1 MSNISMS
8 MKVLQFKKMFLEG
21 KDPESE
27 NIRNNIHEIKKQFG
41 EGEGQI
47 NALATCLAIL
57 LGKSF
62 PGKLYLEESE
72 KIGEKGKSS
81 TWYSLAAQFVYI
93 NIDKHVKDA
102 PQDIKNKNKYYGI
115 LLGDFEETNRRIEKI
130 KNINENILH
139 MTLAGGLNYII
150 NLVKANNKLA
160 DEIKEEKID
169 KIKQC
174 IKTFEQEVLKMAN
187 LNKIELLKKNY
198 QLILTGAPGT
208 GKTYMAMHEIADEI
222 LGKNA
227 DKENQVKLIQF
238 HPSYDYTDFVEG
250 IKPVLTGGSG
260 IQYELKNGVF
270 KEFCRRAGVIE
281 RIVSTDK
288 LVSEDTINEYLRTKL
303 QKKKINEFW
312 ENWVNENR
320 AIVNEYNNNPKNDET
335 KKKLIKNLPKFLLI
349 IDEINRAEISKVIG
363 EIMFSIDADYRG
375 IKGKVETQYS
385 SSSDENTFFIN
396 TQEDA
401 FFIPS
406 NVYIVGTMNNIDRSV
421 EVFDFALRRRFAW
434 YEVKAN
440 EIMEEV
446 LESMLKGTSFE
457 AKSKELADKAK
468 LFNECMVT
476 ELKLRSD
483 CYHLGPAY
491 FGKIKNYDDLAYDE
505 ALKALWDNHLF
516 QIINEYSKSGGIKNQ
531 QLANLKDNFIKKV
544 GSISETTS

>member
-1 MSNISMS
+1 MSNICMS
-8 MKVLQFKKMFLEG
+8 MKVSEFKEMFLEG
-21 KDPESE
+21 RDPESE

-41 EGEGQI
+41 QGEGQI

-57 LGKSF
+57 LGKSS
-62 PGKLYLEESE
+62 PGKLYLAESE

-81 TWYSLAAQFVYI
+81 TWNSLAAQFVYI
-93 NIDKHVKDA
+93 NIEKYVKEEYQDRGDK
-102 PQDIKNKNKYYGI
+102 NNYYGI
-115 LLGDFEETNRRIEKI
+115 LSGDIEETNRKI
-130 KNINENILH
+130 NKINSINKDILA
-139 MTLAGGLNYII
+139 MTVAEGLNHII
-150 NLVKANNKLA
+150 NLIKDNNKL
-160 DEIKEEKID
+160 EK
-169 KIKQC
+169 KIKQEKIAKIEQC
-174 IKTFEQEVLKMAN
+174 IKIFEREVFKMAN

-222 LGKNA
+222 LGENR

-250 IKPVLTGGSG
+250 IKPVLTGGAG

-281 RIVSTDK
+281 RIVSTEK

-312 ENWVNENR
+312 KNWLNENR
-320 AIVNEYNNNPKNDET
+320 VIVNEYNNSPKKGET
-335 KKKLIKNLPKFLLI
+335 KKKLIKNLPKFLFI

-396 TQEDA
+396 TQQDA

-406 NVYIVGTMNNIDRSV
+406 NVYIVGTMNDIDRSV

-457 AKSKELADKAK
+457 SKSKELADKAK
-468 LFNECMVT
+468 VFNEYMVT

-516 QIINEYSKSGGIKNQ
+516 QIINEYSKSGGIKNR
-531 QLANLKDNFIKKV
+531 QLTNLKDNFFKKV
-544 GSISETTS
+544 GSISGTTS